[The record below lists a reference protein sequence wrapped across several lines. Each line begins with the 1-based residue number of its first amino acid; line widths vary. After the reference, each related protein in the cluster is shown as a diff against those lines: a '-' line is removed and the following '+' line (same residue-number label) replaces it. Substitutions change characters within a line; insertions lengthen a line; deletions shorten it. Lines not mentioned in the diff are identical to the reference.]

1 VQCEFHMSL
10 ACPTLSEQILDAAQD
25 GIICLDLAGRI
36 SFANPAAA
44 RLLGFTGV
52 DELHGQ
58 PVRTYI
64 QFSGMGTL
72 TNQPGDAAG
81 LLLAGMTLLP
91 RGEQVCWSEEG
102 ASFPIEYESAPI
114 DEDGSLAGAVVTFR
128 DVGQRQTAERL
139 KNEQI
144 SVVSHELRTPL
155 TSMRSALGLLVGAQ
169 VGQLPDQGHRLL
181 EIAVRNTDR
190 LIRLI
195 NDILDVERLDSG
207 QMPMTSVLC
216 DAGDLMTEAADAVR
230 SMADQAGVVLEVIPN
245 AARLW
250 GDPDRLMQVLI
261 NLLANAIKFS
271 PPGGGTVWID
281 ATQAERELVFRVRDA
296 GCGIRPDK
304 LETIF
309 DRFVQVG
316 DGDAHRKGGTGL
328 GLAICRGIVKQH
340 GGHIWAESTVGAGT
354 TLCVAL
360 PNDESAISQALLA
373 RAQAQAE
380 SDRDAAAA

>member
-1 VQCEFHMSL
+1 MSP
-10 ACPTLSEQILDAAQD
+10 ARPTLGEQILAAAQD
-25 GIICLDLAGRI
+25 GIICLDLEGRI
-36 SFANPAAA
+36 KFANPAAA
-44 RLLGFTGV
+44 RLLGCGV
-52 DELHGQ
+52 ADELLDQ

-64 QFSGMGTL
+64 QFAGLRSVQDEPSEAT
-72 TNQPGDAAG
+72 G

-114 DEDGSLAGAVVTFR
+114 HEEGSMTGAVVTFR
-128 DVGQRQTAERL
+128 DVAQRRAAERL

-155 TSMRSALGLLVGAQ
+155 TSMRSALGLLVGGQ
-169 VGQLPDQGHRLL
+169 VGRLPEKGHRLL
-181 EIAVRNTDR
+181 DIAARNTDR

-195 NDILDVERLDSG
+195 NDILDLERLDSG
-207 QMPMTSVLC
+207 HMPMTRVWC
-216 DAGDLMTEAADAVR
+216 DVGDLMAEAADGLQA
-230 SMADQAGVVLEVIPN
+230 MAEQAGVALEVVPN
-245 AARLW
+245 DMRLW
-250 GDPDRLMQVLI
+250 ADPDRLLQVMT

-271 PPGGGTVWID
+271 PPSGGTVWID
-281 ATQAERELVFRVRDA
+281 ATQADGELMFRVRDE

-316 DGDAHRKGGTGL
+316 DGDAHKKGGTGL

-360 PNDESAISQALLA
+360 PNDEAAMPLVLSRSE
-373 RAQAQAE
+373 AE
-380 SDRDAAAA
+380 EGADDAAAA

>member
-1 VQCEFHMSL
+1 MCAHTMSH
-10 ACPTLSEQILDAAQD
+10 ARPTLSEQILAAAQD
-25 GIICLDLAGRI
+25 GIICLDLEGRI
-36 SFANPAAA
+36 KFANPAAA
-44 RLLGFTGV
+44 RLLGSGTA
-52 DELHGQ
+52 DELLGQ

-64 QFSGMGTL
+64 QFAGLSSVPDEPTEAM
-72 TNQPGDAAG
+72 G

-91 RGEQVCWSEEG
+91 RGDQVCWSEDG
-102 ASFPIEYESAPI
+102 ISFPIEYESAPI
-114 DEDGSLAGAVVTFR
+114 LEDGSIAGAVVTFR
-128 DVGQRQTAERL
+128 DVAQLRAAERL

-155 TSMRSALGLLVGAQ
+155 TSMRSALGLLVGGQ
-169 VGQLPDQGHRLL
+169 VGRLPEKGQRLL
-181 EIAVRNTDR
+181 DIAVRNTDR

-195 NDILDVERLDSG
+195 NDILDLERLDSG
-207 QMPMTSVLC
+207 HTPMTRVWC
-216 DAGDLMTEAADAVR
+216 DVGELMTEAADGLRA
-230 SMADQAGVVLEVIPN
+230 MAEQAGVVLAVVPSD
-245 AARLW
+245 ACLW
-250 GDPDRLMQVLI
+250 ADPDRLLQVMT

-271 PPGGGTVWID
+271 PPIGGTVWID
-281 ATQAERELVFRVRDA
+281 ATQADGELMLRVRDE

-316 DGDAHRKGGTGL
+316 DGDAHKKGGTGL

-360 PNDESAISQALLA
+360 PNDESAIPLMFAMSVP
-373 RAQAQAE
+373 E
-380 SDRDAAAA
+380 EGDGNAAAA